1 MSLGARSWPDQGHR
15 PAAALG
21 NAERLRGAWRRH
33 RRRLLRW
40 SPVALV
46 VLAVAIGGPLV
57 ATYQP
62 LQPGETGGGS
72 FPGLPTAASMRWVT
86 KYIPEPDAP
95 ELYIAPQRGPFVL
108 SGSVFNNGPF
118 PVTILGVTQAPG
130 SPFTPA
136 GPVRYLTGDEQSRT
150 HVLHDIT
157 LAPGLAK
164 TIVIGMPLRIAYCA
178 DRRMYTGE
186 DVFLVKERFLGF
198 TRTVPIPF
206 VDYGRPVLT
215 NAPGGQSGTPG
226 TFCGD

>member
-1 MSLGARSWPDQGHR
+1 
-15 PAAALG
+15 
-21 NAERLRGAWRRH
+21 
-33 RRRLLRW
+33 
-40 SPVALV
+40 
-46 VLAVAIGGPLV
+46 VLAVAIGLPLV

-86 KYIPEPDAP
+86 KYIANGP
-95 ELYIAPQRGPFVL
+95 ELYVAPQRGTFAL
-108 SGSVFNNGPF
+108 SGSVVNGGPF

-150 HVLHDIT
+150 HVLRDLT

-164 TIVIGMPLRIAYCA
+164 TIIIGMPLRIAYCA
-178 DRRMYTGE
+178 DRRVYTGE

-198 TRTVPIPF
+198 THTVPIPF
-206 VDYGRPVLT
+206 VDYGRPVVT
-215 NAPGGQSGTPG
+215 NAPGGQSSTPG
-226 TFCGD
+226 TFCGR